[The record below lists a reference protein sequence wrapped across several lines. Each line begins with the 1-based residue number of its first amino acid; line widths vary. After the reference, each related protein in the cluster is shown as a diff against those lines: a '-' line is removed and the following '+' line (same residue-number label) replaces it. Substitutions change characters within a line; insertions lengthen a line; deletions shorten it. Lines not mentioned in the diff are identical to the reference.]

1 MFRLFTQHPAT
12 LGESYWQHFGQ
23 AAGFGLQM
31 LGIGLACI
39 AHGIF
44 PFLFQHTGSDAIT
57 RLHVTLTERRRAA
70 SGAQGAGTE
79 KGPVAGEA
87 G

>member
-1 MFRLFTQHPAT
+1 MFRSFTQHPAT
-12 LGESYWQHFGQ
+12 VGEGYWQHLVQ

-31 LGIGLACI
+31 LAVGLACI

-57 RLHVTLTERRRAA
+57 RLHVTLTARRRA
-70 SGAQGAGTE
+70 GAHLQGAGSE
-79 KGPVAGEA
+79 EGPAPSEA

>member
-1 MFRLFTQHPAT
+1 MFRPFTQHPAT
-12 LGESYWQHFGQ
+12 VGEGYWQHLAQ

-31 LGIGLACI
+31 LAVGLACI
-39 AHGIF
+39 AHGMF

-57 RLHVTLTERRRAA
+57 RLHVTLTARRRAA
-70 SGAQGAGTE
+70 LSVQRACTE
-79 KGPVAGEA
+79 EEPAPSEA

>member
-1 MFRLFTQHPAT
+1 MFRSFTQHPAT
-12 LGESYWQHFGQ
+12 VGEGYWQHLVQ

-31 LGIGLACI
+31 LAVGLACI

-57 RLHVTLTERRRAA
+57 RLHVTLTERRRAGL
-70 SGAQGAGTE
+70 GAQGVCTE
-79 KGPVAGEA
+79 EEPAPGEA